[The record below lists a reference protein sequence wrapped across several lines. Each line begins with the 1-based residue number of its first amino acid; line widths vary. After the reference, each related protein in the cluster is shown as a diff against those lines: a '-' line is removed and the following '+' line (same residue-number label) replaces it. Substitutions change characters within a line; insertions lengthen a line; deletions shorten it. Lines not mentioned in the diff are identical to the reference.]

1 MKKSLALLLVAV
13 LLLGAFQLLSSGG
26 ISTDKGDKADILDLC
41 LIVPSEFGDKSVND
55 SAKNGAEKLA
65 EDFNIKLSTVECKN
79 ANYKQH
85 LMTAASENDI
95 VAAVGWEFSEIKQVA
110 DEYPDTKFIWID
122 NVVDGIESCRN
133 ILCITYRQ
141 NEGSFLAGYIAAKL
155 SQNNAVGVVGG
166 EKDSSVIQDFVVG
179 YEQGAKYANSGINVY
194 KNYSDD
200 YESPEKG
207 EICAKEL
214 HAKGAD
220 VIYQVAGNTGKGV
233 FRAAKEEGFLAIG
246 VDRDQ
251 RISTPEYADVIACSM
266 KKDVGASIYDAVKDY
281 IESGEWDGGRNQVV
295 GIEDGYISIAYGG
308 ENSVQL
314 VDDDIKKEVEELAKS
329 IISGKIVVDSSN

>member
-13 LLLGAFQLLSSGG
+13 LLLGAFQLLSEGG
-26 ISTDKGDKADILDLC
+26 ISTDGSDKADVLNFC
-41 LIVPSEFGDKSVND
+41 LIVPSEFGDKSFND
-55 SAKNGAEKLA
+55 SAKAGAESLV
-65 EDFNIKLSTVECKN
+65 EDFNVKLSTIECKN

-85 LMTAASENDI
+85 LMTAASENNI

-110 DEYPDTKFIWID
+110 DEYPDTKFIWVD

-166 EKDSSVIQDFVVG
+166 EKDSGVIDDFVVG

-220 VIYQVAGNTGKGV
+220 VIFQVAGNTGKGV

-246 VDRDQ
+246 VDQDQ
-251 RISTPEYADVIACSM
+251 RISAPEYADVIACSM
-266 KKDVGASIYDAVKDY
+266 KKEVGASIYAAIKDY
-281 IESGEWDGGRNQVV
+281 IESGEWDGGRNRVV
-295 GIEDGYISIAYGG
+295 GIEDGYVSIAYGG

-314 VDDDIKKEVEELAKS
+314 VDDDTKKEVEELAKS